1 MKAQDGA
8 TPASAA
14 GTVIICPET
23 VHSAKTTTLCQVI
36 NVIGTVDGT
45 AAPAGSRWVDV
56 DVTNRMPPLSPATV
70 LPPCAVQVT
79 GQ

>member
-8 TPASAA
+8 TPVSAA
-14 GTVIICPET
+14 GTVIICPKT
-23 VHSAKTTTLCQVI
+23 VHGAKTTTLCQVI

-45 AAPAGSRWVDV
+45 AAPAGSRGVDV
-56 DVTNRMPPLSPATV
+56 DVTKRTPLLSPASV
-70 LPPCAVQVT
+70 LPPCAIQAT